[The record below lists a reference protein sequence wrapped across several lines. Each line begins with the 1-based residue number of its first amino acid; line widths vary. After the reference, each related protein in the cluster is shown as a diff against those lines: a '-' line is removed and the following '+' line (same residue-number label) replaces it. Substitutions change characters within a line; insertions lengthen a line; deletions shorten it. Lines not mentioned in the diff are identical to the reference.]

1 MKKNSFILSFF
12 SSILCIYLLHLF
24 WSLVILLL
32 LNSVGCS
39 KFLSILEFLSPF
51 ISYWILKKYFSNN
64 IKIQDVFLNYPSIKK
79 YALILLFVES
89 LILLLL
95 IIIGMDFASII
106 FIYLVFL
113 VHYFSFIWYLPF
125 LILAYINKKEV

>member
-1 MKKNSFILSFF
+1 MFLKR
-12 SSILCIYLLHLF
+12 
-24 WSLVILLL
+24 
-32 LNSVGCS
+32 S